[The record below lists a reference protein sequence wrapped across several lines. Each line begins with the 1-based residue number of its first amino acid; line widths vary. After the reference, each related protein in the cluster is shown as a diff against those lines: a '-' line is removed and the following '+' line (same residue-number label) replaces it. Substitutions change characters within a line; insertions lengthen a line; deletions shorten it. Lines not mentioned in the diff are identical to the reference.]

1 MRIILIDKLKRMCYD
16 LGVNKNDSQI
26 QESEVL
32 METSTKQFR
41 KRNAILECLMNTD
54 THPSAEMVYQ
64 MLQKTHPDI
73 SQATVYRNLALFR
86 KQGLIVSVGTV
97 NGAER
102 FDANTA
108 SHVHFFCTGCDSVLD
123 LPQIEV
129 PSSIGAEAEKLS
141 GCRVNSCHLTM
152 TGLCGDCQTGN

>member
-1 MRIILIDKLKRMCYD
+1 MNGYLVTEY

-26 QESEVL
+26 DEREVP
-32 METSTKQFR
+32 MEVSTKQFR
-41 KRNAILECLMNTD
+41 KRNAILNCLMNTD

-64 MLQKTHPDI
+64 MLQETHPDI
-73 SQATVYRNLALFR
+73 SQATVYRNLALFK

-129 PSSIGAEAEKLS
+129 PSSFGSQAENLS
-141 GCRVNSCHLTM
+141 GCQVKSCHLTM
-152 TGLCGDCQTGN
+152 TGLCGNCQAGN